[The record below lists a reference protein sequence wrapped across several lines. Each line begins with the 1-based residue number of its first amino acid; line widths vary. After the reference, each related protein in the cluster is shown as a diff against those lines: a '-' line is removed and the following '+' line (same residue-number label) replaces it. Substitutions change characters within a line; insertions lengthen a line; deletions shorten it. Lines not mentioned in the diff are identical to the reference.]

1 MKLRNIGSE
10 ILGTAVLVMTVVG
23 SGIMAQKLS
32 SDTGVQLLINS
43 LCTASILYLLITIL
57 GDASGAHFNPLVS
70 LVSVIRREKSASE
83 LLFYVVAQFVGGIS
97 GAMLS
102 NLMFS
107 HPAIYMSQ
115 HTRSG
120 VNLWLGEVVATAG
133 LIFVIFHAINF
144 GKSKIIP
151 ILVPA
156 WIGSAYFF
164 TSSTSFANPAVTVAR
179 AFSDTFSGIKLSS
192 VSGFVGAQIVGALI
206 GYALVLYFTSEKAAN
221 HE

>member
-1 MKLRNIGSE
+1 MMKRAIAE
-10 ILGTAVLVMTVVG
+10 FFGTALLVAVVVG
-23 SGIMAQKLS
+23 SGTMAVNISQ
-32 SDTGVQLLINS
+32 DVGVQLLINTIATIFA
-43 LCTASILYLLITIL
+43 LGLLIELL
-57 GDASGAHFNPLVS
+57 GPISGAHFNPLVTI
-70 LVSVIRREKSASE
+70 VSVIRREKSVSE
-83 LLFYVVAQFVGGIS
+83 LLFYVVAQCAGGIV
-97 GAMLS
+97 GAMLA

-107 HPAIYMSQ
+107 NPAIYMSQ
-115 HTRSG
+115 NSRSG
-120 VNLWLGEVVATAG
+120 INLWLGEVVATAG
-133 LIFVIFHAINF
+133 LIFAIFQAINL

-192 VSGFVGAQIVGALI
+192 VSGFVGGQIVGALI
-206 GYALVLYFTSEKAAN
+206 GYALVLYFTSEKAEN

>member
-1 MKLRNIGSE
+1 MMKRSIAE
-10 ILGTAVLVMTVVG
+10 FFGTALLVAVVVG
-23 SGIMAQKLS
+23 SGTMAVNISQ
-32 SDTGVQLLINS
+32 DVGVQLLINTIATIFA
-43 LCTASILYLLITIL
+43 LGLLIELL
-57 GDASGAHFNPLVS
+57 GPISGAHFNPLVTII
-70 LVSVIRREKSASE
+70 SVFRREKSVSE
-83 LLFYVVAQFVGGIS
+83 LLFYVVAQCAGGIS
-97 GAMLS
+97 GAMLA

-115 HTRSG
+115 NTRSG
-120 VNLWLGEVVATAG
+120 SNLWLGEVVATAG
-133 LIFVIFHAINF
+133 LIFVIFQAISF

-206 GYALVLYFTSEKAAN
+206 GYALVLYFTSEKAEN

>member
-1 MKLRNIGSE
+1 MMKRAIAE
-10 ILGTAVLVMTVVG
+10 FFGTALLVSVVVG
-23 SGIMAQKLS
+23 SGTMAVNISQ
-32 SDTGVQLLINS
+32 DVGVQLLINTIATIFA
-43 LCTASILYLLITIL
+43 LGLLIELL
-57 GDASGAHFNPLVS
+57 GPISGAHFNPLVTI
-70 LVSVIRREKSASE
+70 VSVIRREKSVSE
-83 LLFYVVAQFVGGIS
+83 LLFYGVAQCCGGIS
-97 GAMLS
+97 GAVLA

-107 HPAIYMSQ
+107 NPAIYMSQ
-115 HTRSG
+115 NSRSG
-120 VNLWLGEVVATAG
+120 INLWLGEVVATAG
-133 LIFVIFHAINF
+133 LIFAIFQAINL

-192 VSGFVGAQIVGALI
+192 VSGFVGGQIVGALI
-206 GYALVLYFTSEKAAN
+206 GYALVLYFTSEKAEN

>member
-1 MKLRNIGSE
+1 MMKRSIAE
-10 ILGTAVLVMTVVG
+10 FFGTALLVAVVVG
-23 SGIMAQKLS
+23 SGTMAVNISQ
-32 SDTGVQLLINS
+32 DVGVQLLINTIATIFA
-43 LCTASILYLLITIL
+43 LGLLIELL
-57 GDASGAHFNPLVS
+57 GPISGAHFNPLVTII
-70 LVSVIRREKSASE
+70 SVFRREKSLSE
-83 LLFYVVAQFVGGIS
+83 LLFYVIAQCAGGIS
-97 GAMLS
+97 GAMLA

-115 HTRSG
+115 NTRSG
-120 VNLWLGEVVATAG
+120 SNLWLGEVVATAG
-133 LIFVIFHAINF
+133 LIFVIFQAISF

-164 TSSTSFANPAVTVAR
+164 TSSTSFANPAVTIAR

-206 GYALVLYFTSEKAAN
+206 GYALVLYFTSEKAEN

>member
-1 MKLRNIGSE
+1 MKRSIAE
-10 ILGTAVLVMTVVG
+10 FFGTALLVAVVVG
-23 SGIMAQKLS
+23 SGTMAVNISQ
-32 SDTGVQLLINS
+32 DVGVQLLINTIATIFA
-43 LCTASILYLLITIL
+43 LGLLIELL
-57 GDASGAHFNPLVS
+57 GPISGAHFNPLVTII
-70 LVSVIRREKSASE
+70 SVFRREKSLSE
-83 LLFYVVAQFVGGIS
+83 LLFYVVAQCAGGIS
-97 GAMLS
+97 GAMLA

-115 HTRSG
+115 NTRSG
-120 VNLWLGEVVATAG
+120 SNLWLGEVVATAG
-133 LIFVIFHAINF
+133 LIFVIFQAVSF
-144 GKSKIIP
+144 GKSKLIP

-164 TSSTSFANPAVTVAR
+164 TSSTSFANPAVTIAR

-206 GYALVLYFTSEKAAN
+206 GYALVLYFTSEKAEN

>member
-1 MKLRNIGSE
+1 
-10 ILGTAVLVMTVVG
+10 MT
-23 SGIMAQKLS
+23 I
-32 SDTGVQLLINS
+32 I
-43 LCTASILYLLITIL
+43 
-57 GDASGAHFNPLVS
+57 
-70 LVSVIRREKSASE
+70 SVFRREKSLSE
-83 LLFYVVAQFVGGIS
+83 LLFYVVAQCAGGIS
-97 GAMLS
+97 GAMLA

-115 HTRSG
+115 NTRSG
-120 VNLWLGEVVATAG
+120 SNLWLGEVVATAG
-133 LIFVIFHAINF
+133 LIFVIFQAINF

-164 TSSTSFANPAVTVAR
+164 TSSTSFANPAVTIAR

-206 GYALVLYFTSEKAAN
+206 GYALVLYFTSEKAEN

>member
-1 MKLRNIGSE
+1 MKRSIAE
-10 ILGTAVLVMTVVG
+10 FFGTALLVAVVVG
-23 SGIMAQKLS
+23 SGTMAVNISQ
-32 SDTGVQLLINS
+32 DVGVQLLINTIATIFA
-43 LCTASILYLLITIL
+43 LGLLIELL
-57 GDASGAHFNPLVS
+57 GPISGAHFNPLVTII
-70 LVSVIRREKSASE
+70 SVFRREKSLSE
-83 LLFYVVAQFVGGIS
+83 LLFYVIAQCAGGIS
-97 GAMLS
+97 GAMLA

-115 HTRSG
+115 NTRSG
-120 VNLWLGEVVATAG
+120 SNLWLGEVVATAG
-133 LIFVIFHAINF
+133 LIFVIFQAISF

-206 GYALVLYFTSEKAAN
+206 GYALVLYFTSEKAEN

>member
-1 MKLRNIGSE
+1 MLKRAISE
-10 ILGTAVLVMTVVG
+10 FLGTGVLVAVVVG
-23 SGIMAQKLS
+23 SGTMAGNISQ
-32 SDTGVQLLINS
+32 DVGVQLLINTVATIFA
-43 LCTASILYLLITIL
+43 LGLLIELL
-57 GDASGAHFNPLVS
+57 GPISGAHFNPLVS
-70 LVSVIRREKSASE
+70 IISFLRHKKSISE
-83 LLFYVVAQFVGGIS
+83 LLFYVVAQCIGGIS
-97 GAMLS
+97 GAILA

-115 HTRSG
+115 NSRSG
-120 VNLWLGEVVATAG
+120 INLWLGEVVATAG
-133 LIFVIFHAINF
+133 LIFVIFQTINS

-192 VSGFVGAQIVGALI
+192 VSGFIGAQIVGALI
-206 GYALVLYFTSEKAAN
+206 GYVLVLYFTAKRAEN

>member
-1 MKLRNIGSE
+1 MKRSIAE
-10 ILGTAVLVMTVVG
+10 FFGTALLVAVVVG
-23 SGIMAQKLS
+23 SGTMAVNISQ
-32 SDTGVQLLINS
+32 DVGVQLLINTIATIFA
-43 LCTASILYLLITIL
+43 LGLLIELL
-57 GDASGAHFNPLVS
+57 GPISGAHFNPLVTII
-70 LVSVIRREKSASE
+70 SVFRREKSLSE
-83 LLFYVVAQFVGGIS
+83 LLFYVIAQCAGGIS
-97 GAMLS
+97 GAMLA

-115 HTRSG
+115 NTRSG
-120 VNLWLGEVVATAG
+120 SNLWLGEVVATAG
-133 LIFVIFHAINF
+133 LIFVIFQAISF

-164 TSSTSFANPAVTVAR
+164 TSSTSFANPAVTIAR

-206 GYALVLYFTSEKAAN
+206 GYALVLYFTSEKAEN